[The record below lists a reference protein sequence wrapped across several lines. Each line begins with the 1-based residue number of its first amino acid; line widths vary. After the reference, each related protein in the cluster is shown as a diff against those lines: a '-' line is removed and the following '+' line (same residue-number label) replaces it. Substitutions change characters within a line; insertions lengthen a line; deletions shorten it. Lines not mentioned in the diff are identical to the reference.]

1 MEWKLENQLCFL
13 LYASSRNVI
22 KSYKDILDP
31 YGLTYTQYITMIAL
45 WEEDHQL
52 VSELGKR
59 LQLDSGTL
67 TPLLKKLERDG
78 RITRT
83 RDQID
88 QRNVYIRLTEAG
100 KALSKTC
107 QDVPVK
113 LIHRVDM
120 DVEQAK
126 KLHEILKKAYDQE
139 MKRE

>member
-88 QRNVYIRLTEAG
+88 QRKVYIRLTEAG